1 MSIDLKNLEIETQ
14 LVQSLE
20 EFEEGES
27 RTVPLVQSTTFNYTN
42 PDTLAELFDL
52 KKLGYF
58 YSRLSNPTVA
68 AFENKMAILEKG
80 VGALAF
86 ASGQA
91 ANTAAILTIC

>member
-1 MSIDLKNLEIETQ
+1 MSIDKKNLEIETQ

-58 YSRLSNPTVA
+58 Y
-68 AFENKMAILEKG
+68 
-80 VGALAF
+80 
-86 ASGQA
+86 
-91 ANTAAILTIC
+91 